1 MAYGAPPGTLTG
13 QLSVPHHNPGG
24 RSPSG
29 RACAAP
35 AAPAVVAVVAAAAG
49 AWVSSPVI
57 SSSAVQAPGPPRAR
71 HGCLI
76 SPPAIVVVPYLVT
89 RSAPPWLAA
98 DAAPGR
104 PARPRG
110 PRPRP
115 TGPPVRARGR
125 HRDSP
130 LAAAPFPPRRLAAG
144 YDGCLART
152 SLSWATRRSAS
163 SWLRWKTF

>member
-13 QLSVPHHNPGG
+13 QLSVPHQNPGG
-24 RSPSG
+24 PSPSG

-35 AAPAVVAVVAAAAG
+35 AARAAPAVVAVVAAAAG

-98 DAAPGR
+98 DAAPVGRRGLAVRGRGQPARRYGRGAVIATAHWRRRRSLPGVSPPATTGAWRGR
-104 PARPRG
+104 P
-110 PRPRP
+110 
-115 TGPPVRARGR
+115 
-125 HRDSP
+125 
-130 LAAAPFPPRRLAAG
+130 
-144 YDGCLART
+144 
-152 SLSWATRRSAS
+152 
-163 SWLRWKTF
+163 